1 MLWSL
6 FGLQVLRLHLRVVE
20 KKLLDLVGEGGLG
33 PLPLSSFHPFYSP
46 SFALFLF
53 SPNNTLRDLK
63 IDCSIKCYVYV
74 SLLFKKMDYHLI
86 HVQKFNLPVDC
97 MRVAFE
103 GSYNDLKLLDNP
115 SKVLKE
121 LGFFKN
127 NRVFKSLKYFF
138 QMKLHIL
145 QCMM

>member
-63 IDCSIKCYVYV
+63 IDCSINVMHMFHCYLKNGL
-74 SLLFKKMDYHLI
+74 S
-86 HVQKFNLPVDC
+86 FNSC
-97 MRVAFE
+97 AE
-103 GSYNDLKLLDNP
+103 
-115 SKVLKE
+115 
-121 LGFFKN
+121 
-127 NRVFKSLKYFF
+127 
-138 QMKLHIL
+138 I
-145 QCMM
+145 

>member
-1 MLWSL
+1 
-6 FGLQVLRLHLRVVE
+6 
-20 KKLLDLVGEGGLG
+20 
-33 PLPLSSFHPFYSP
+33 
-46 SFALFLF
+46 
-53 SPNNTLRDLK
+53 
-63 IDCSIKCYVYV
+63 
-74 SLLFKKMDYHLI
+74 MDYHLI

-127 NRVFKSLKYFF
+127 NRVFESLKYFF
-138 QMKLHIL
+138 PDEIAYSSMHDIAKRNEVAQSFTHGV
-145 QCMM
+145 